1 MEDMRQ
7 QQFPWGAP
15 GASRDAHEVVLDRET
30 TEMAIMLMARALIAV
45 VRAVEET
52 DDER

>member
-1 MEDMRQ
+1 MRQ
-7 QQFPWGAP
+7 QQFPWAAP
-15 GASRDAHEVVLDRET
+15 HASRDAHEVVLDPAT
-30 TEMAIMLMARALIAV
+30 TAAAIALLARALIAV